1 MEEEGGGPPG
11 VEHPLVQ
18 HKGDALVSVVDAAE
32 RGDRALLELEVCHQH
47 LEGADGMEG
56 GIGDNADI
64 GNWVIE
70 N

>member
-1 MEEEGGGPPG
+1 VSPG
-11 VEHPLVQ
+11 QKTKKYDLYS
-18 HKGDALVSVVDAAE
+18 L
-32 RGDRALLELEVCHQH
+32 
-47 LEGADGMEG
+47 GADGMEG